1 MSKHVTAIKIVDL
14 NKNNWNKNNWNWCT
28 KYTSGST

>member
-1 MSKHVTAIKIVDL
+1 MLD
-14 NKNNWNKNNWNWCT
+14 KNNWNWCT